1 MKRVFKI
8 GEVVWY
14 SEDHECGWGKVGLIN
29 RSDEFPEYNCS
40 DEGGDIL
47 TIEKEC
53 GGEIECSPSNVYQ
66 VAQNRFF
73 RGEPVVWDHNEEIDY
88 PFYCPAEDENCYYCE
103 LEEHPTTP
111 RGFFEITSVSKDD
124 LDAAGFDTEDVD
136 DGTMETIARKMS
148 DAYLENGFWEDLKVI
163 ADYLGLKKRR

>member
-14 SEDHECGWGKVGLIN
+14 SEDHECGWGKVGLID

-47 TIEKEC
+47 TIEKEG
-53 GGEIECSPSNVYQ
+53 GGEIECRPSNVYQ
-66 VAQNRFF
+66 VAQDRFF
-73 RGEPVVWDHNEEIDY
+73 RGEPVVWDHNEEIGY

-103 LEEHPTTP
+103 L
-111 RGFFEITSVSKDD
+111 D
-124 LDAAGFDTEDVD
+124 
-136 DGTMETIARKMS
+136 
-148 DAYLENGFWEDLKVI
+148 
-163 ADYLGLKKRR
+163 